1 MISWEDTKF
10 PDYLIQAVKLAK
22 FKEPTSIQSITF
34 PIVMSGHDF
43 IGIAQTGSGKTV
55 AYLFPGIIHINAQPP
70 IEKGDGPIV
79 LILAPTRELA
89 QQIEEQSG

>member
-1 MISWEDTKF
+1 
-10 PDYLIQAVKLAK
+10 
-22 FKEPTSIQSITF
+22 
-34 PIVMSGHDF
+34 MSGHDF

-89 QQIEEQSG
+89 QQIEEQSGKFGNACKLTSACIFGGVDRGPQ